1 MLRRIP
7 IKSVRL
13 GMFIHEF
20 AGSWMEHPFWRSKFL
35 LDKVRDLER
44 IQGSSLSELWIDT
57 ERGVDV
63 EGDER
68 GVTQEVAEQQIDQ
81 VLEQAAQVVDEPPLR
96 RSVEEEV
103 VQAAKICRKAQQAV
117 KQMFQD
123 ARMGQALDAEQMQPL
138 VEEIAASVMRNP
150 SAIIGLARLKTQNEY
165 TYMHSVA
172 VCALMTAL
180 ARQIKMS
187 DELVY
192 QAGLAGL
199 LHDIG
204 KAMIAS
210 DILDKP
216 GKLTEAEFN
225 AIKKHPE
232 FGHEILLQ
240 GHAVGVMPLDV
251 CLHHHEKVDGSG
263 YPHGLAAEQ
272 ISVLARMGAICDVYD
287 AITSDRPYKR
297 GWDPAVA
304 MRKMAEWAK
313 GHFDELLFQSF
324 VKTVGIYPS
333 GSLVRLSSQR
343 LAVVVEQSGEQ
354 LLKPHVRVF
363 FDVETRRL
371 LPEELID
378 LSRESCE
385 ERILARESA
394 EEWGFGS
401 LEHLWHG
408 GIREPREDV

>member
-1 MLRRIP
+1 
-7 IKSVRL
+7 
-13 GMFIHEF
+13 
-20 AGSWMEHPFWRSKFL
+20 MEHPFWRSKFL
-35 LDKVRDLER
+35 LDKARDLER
-44 IQGSSLSELWIDT
+44 IQRSSLSELWIDT
-57 ERGVDV
+57 ERGLDV
-63 EGDER
+63 EGDEP

-81 VLEQAAQVVDEPPLR
+81 VLEQAAQVVSETPLR
-96 RSVEEEV
+96 LSIEEEA
-103 VQAAKICRKAQQAV
+103 VQAAQICRKAQRAV
-117 KQMFQD
+117 KKMFQD
-123 ARMGQALDAEQMQPL
+123 VRMGQALDAEQMQPL

-180 ARQIKMS
+180 ARQLKMS

-204 KAMIAS
+204 KVMIANA
-210 DILDKP
+210 ILDKP

-225 AIKKHPE
+225 TIKKHPE
-232 FGHEILLQ
+232 LGHEILLQ
-240 GHAVGVMPLDV
+240 GRAVGAIPLDV

-263 YPHGLAAEQ
+263 YPHRLVADQ

-297 GWDPAVA
+297 GWDPAEA

-313 GHFDELLFQSF
+313 GHFDELIFQSF
-324 VKTVGIYPS
+324 VKTVGIYPT

-363 FDVETRRL
+363 FDVETRQPV
-371 LPEELID
+371 PEEWID
-378 LSRESCE
+378 LSLATCT

-394 EEWGFGS
+394 QDWGLGS

-408 GIREPREDV
+408 GVREPREGI